1 MNSSWATEPDYA
13 VFVQQARRKLCEAID
28 ALLMVACLGDGAQ
41 RVLAV
46 KQLRA
51 LAGELNEW
59 TQAAAR
65 YADTIDDDS
74 TPPWSPTED
83 A

>member
-1 MNSSWATEPDYA
+1 MSDAWVVEPDYA

-28 ALLMVACLGDGAQ
+28 ALLLVACMGDGAQ
-41 RVLAV
+41 RALAV
-46 KQLRA
+46 EQLRA
-51 LAGELNEW
+51 LASELNEW

-65 YADTIDDDS
+65 CADTIADDG
-74 TPPWSPTED
+74 PRWSHEED